1 MARRPRDPP
10 GTPGRHPGPPHA
22 RTLLRRSLGRTDR
35 GRPDALLCRRPACR
49 RLDLRRL
56 APYARPLSPDREGA
70 AMTFAF
76 PIALAA
82 LVLIPLLLIAYT
94 VMQRRRSRY
103 ALRFTNL
110 PLLANVVDAAP
121 RWRRHVPAMLALAS
135 LAALIVGL
143 ARPQIAVAV
152 PRKEGTV
159 ILAIDRSGSM
169 LATDVTPSRMAAAR
183 AAAATFINGLPKGF
197 KVGLVSFSDQADVVL
212 PPTADHDAA
221 IKALST
227 LQADNGTSIGDAI
240 PRSVDLGL
248 ASLNTKVAGTGTPL
262 VVLLLSDGA
271 STTGDQTP
279 LEAAANA
286 KTKKVP
292 VYTVALGTAEGS
304 ITITSPDGQ
313 ERIYNVPPDP
323 TTLSAVAE
331 ATGGKFFAAPDAKSL
346 QSVYGR
352 IGSQVGT
359 QVKKHEVTAVLTG
372 LGALLLLASS
382 AFSLA
387 WFNRLP

>member
-1 MARRPRDPP
+1 M
-10 GTPGRHPGPPHA
+10 
-22 RTLLRRSLGRTDR
+22 S
-35 GRPDALLCRRPACR
+35 
-49 RLDLRRL
+49 
-56 APYARPLSPDREGA
+56 
-70 AMTFAF
+70 FAF

-82 LVLIPLLLIAYT
+82 LALVPLLLLAYI
-94 VMQRRRSRY
+94 VVQRRRSRY

-110 PLLANVVDAAP
+110 PLLANVVDATP
-121 RWRRHVPAMLALAS
+121 RWRRHVPALLAVAS
-135 LAALIVGL
+135 LTALIVGL

-183 AAAATFINGLPKGF
+183 AAAATFIKGLPKGF

-221 IKALST
+221 VKALSR
-227 LQADNGTSIGDAI
+227 LQADNGTALGDAI
-240 PRSVDLGL
+240 TRSVDLGL
-248 ASLNTKVAGTGTPL
+248 SSLDAKVAGNGTPL

-271 STTGDQTP
+271 NTTGDKEP
-279 LEAAANA
+279 LEAAADA

-292 VYTVALGTAEGS
+292 VYTVALGTEEGT
-304 ITITSPDGQ
+304 ITITSADGEQ
-313 ERIYNVPPDP
+313 RLYRVPPDP
-323 TTLSAVAE
+323 ATLSAVAE
-331 ATGGKFFAAPDAKSL
+331 TTGGKFFEAADAKSL
-346 QSVYGR
+346 QSVYSR

-359 QVKKHEVTAVLTG
+359 EVEEHELTAVFTG
-372 LGALLLLASS
+372 VGAVLLLAGS
-382 AFSLA
+382 ALSLA